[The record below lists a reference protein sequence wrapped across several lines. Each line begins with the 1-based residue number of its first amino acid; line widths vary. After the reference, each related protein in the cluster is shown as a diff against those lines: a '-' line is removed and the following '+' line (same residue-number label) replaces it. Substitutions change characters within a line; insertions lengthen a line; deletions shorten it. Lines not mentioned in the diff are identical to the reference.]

1 MQLKD
6 LATDQ
11 TPTPQRQMANA
22 RPQLSK
28 SEIAKGKLIEKLSY
42 STVTAQLQHSYT
54 AVIEQLLG
62 SIDID
67 SPGHPSGLE

>member
-42 STVTAQLQHSYT
+42 STVTAQL
-54 AVIEQLLG
+54 
-62 SIDID
+62 
-67 SPGHPSGLE
+67 